1 MPAEQANAV
10 SSDVAFTSAVK
21 EIQRQRGSRASYA
34 RLESRG
40 GWATEID
47 DDLKGFIA
55 AQRTFFLATSNAE
68 NRTVHLFLID
78 YAYKQR
84 VEITTR
90 RASVRTRSRRRR
102 PR

>member
-1 MPAEQANAV
+1 MAV
-10 SSDVAFTSAVK
+10 LNWTCD
-21 EIQRQRGSRASYA
+21 RCG
-34 RLESRG
+34 ES
-40 GWATEID
+40 
-47 DDLKGFIA
+47 F
-55 AQRTFFLATSNAE
+55 AE

>member
-68 NRTVHLFLID
+68 NQPYIQHRPAFSVCSAHARSASPRT
-78 YAYKQR
+78 AR
-84 VEITTR
+84 CT
-90 RASVRTRSRRRR
+90 SS
-102 PR
+102 